1 MNTLPPPPAIIK
13 IKEDFSAGL
22 DLRNP
27 LHASAYL
34 KAASH
39 FLSSWPQHW
48 GAERLC
54 LALVDEESPDQ
65 KKVSLWAILVR
76 EAANDDSDPYLYT
89 DEFICSLAED
99 FMNFAEE
106 NN

>member
-1 MNTLPPPPAIIK
+1 MNTLLPPPAIIK
-13 IKEDFSAGL
+13 IKEDFSAGI
-22 DLRNP
+22 DLRKP
-27 LHASAYL
+27 LHAAAYL

-39 FLSSWPQHW
+39 YLSFWPQDW
-48 GAERLC
+48 SAEQLC

-65 KKVSLWAILVR
+65 KKVSLWVILER
-76 EAANDDSDPYLYT
+76 EAADDDADPYLYT

-99 FMNFAEE
+99 FVNFAEE